1 MSRDPALESL
11 ALKNDQGVRVYD
23 PDSIKEHTA
32 LYFEGLYKAKPYDH
46 HPYHSHVLTKMNEY
60 LINRDY
66 ENLIWK
72 KVEDSK
78 IRRLFE
84 FREEKW
90 FSVFL
95 LSGLGKLVNFG
106 SQMGLR
112 MKLIAMKELIL
123 LFQMAPSRILCDQ

>member
-1 MSRDPALESL
+1 MDTDI
-11 ALKNDQGVRVYD
+11 N
-23 PDSIKEHTA
+23 
-32 LYFEGLYKAKPYDH
+32 FEKLGCIPTVK
-46 HPYHSHVLTKMNEY
+46 
-60 LINRDY
+60 I
-66 ENLIWK
+66 IWK

-95 LSGLGKLVNFG
+95 LSGLGKLVNFL
-106 SQMGLR
+106 SQMRLR